1 LKNKEHIT
9 YDVVENNMAN
19 NDVVDVIDGAT
30 LSFDTKRGEKTKKRC
45 VTEQNGTRITSIL
58 T

>member
-30 LSFDTKRGEKTKKRC
+30 LSFDTKREKKPKSDVLLSRMG
-45 VTEQNGTRITSIL
+45 QG
-58 T
+58 